1 MICCSRFE
9 TKGPLRP
16 FFYLLTPL
24 PVKIRREMGK
34 NSELILRAIVYAA
47 AAVFRLSIC
56 CSPFG
61 NRSASKANGVEN
73 RFQISHYWPC
83 VKIRGG
89 KNYTEEITA
98 SEQLSELLSHDWDEY
113 MHYVQCKASC
123 GGIHQSNV
131 GVNQLY
137 SEGNDRF
144 MGGFHGSDRTRQSII
159 FAHAVDL
166 HARCACRQ
174 HVLQFVLDDAQE
186 TPQYDACPSQVLLH
200 SEP

>member
-131 GVNQLY
+131 GVNQLLWRKWPVY
-137 SEGNDRF
+137 GRF
-144 MGGFHGSDRTRQSII
+144 SRQRSHTAIDHI
-159 FAHAVDL
+159 RPCSWS
-166 HARCACRQ
+166 ARPVRC
-174 HVLQFVLDDAQE
+174 LLY
-186 TPQYDACPSQVLLH
+186 TSPS
-200 SEP
+200 PRD